1 MGKINLSKLFLL
13 KNALAILTAAVVT
26 LPALAQEPLSPVAIQ
41 KWSIQGGKLVDPKGN
56 PFIFRGV
63 TINHSLAPEKTVQAI
78 KDIAAAGANA
88 AQIEISLAYETYP
101 RPIAAQLPA
110 IIAACKDN
118 KLVCVLEPNNAAG
131 YPYTNAVSGSVLAD
145 LWLWNDIYPNL
156 VGNQAHI
163 IIGFGNQHFA
173 VSESPGEYQ
182 YRMKIYLDWFVDQLP
197 AGYLIMIDGNNWAED
212 TTKSML
218 DLARTLKD
226 PTQKLANRVI
236 YSVDMFAAYQDPIKI
251 QDYIASFSE
260 LGAPLVIGGFGPV
273 PYIHPMR
280 GNPVQTNPPQLPA
293 ASVMQYAE
301 QYGAGYFGWSW
312 SGNENPAL
320 DLVSNWDA
328 NLVTPWGD
336 LLFNDANGI
345 KATAKLATHFSSS
358 SSSVSSTSSRS
369 SSSAINTPPSAVLTT
384 PFGLARCDYLLF
396 RASAEESTDAD
407 GDTLT
412 YAWQVTYDSSS
423 FASTGIRISFAV
435 TASATYTVKLTVSD
449 GKGGS
454 STTSK
459 TFAPLNCEMSSS
471 SFSSSSVTPSSSSSV
486 ASSLMRR
493 SSVASSLMRPSSVPS
508 STPRSSSSMAAK
520 ANCSYVIGS
529 QWGNGFTAAIR
540 VKNTGMQT
548 LNGWSVN
555 WQYSD
560 GSKVTNLWNASL
572 SGSNPYNAKN
582 LGWNANIKPG
592 QTVEFGFQGSKPSG
606 AAAVPAVTGSV
617 CQ

>member
-1 MGKINLSKLFLL
+1 MKKINLSKLFFL
-13 KNALAILTAAVVT
+13 KYALAILTTAVVT
-26 LPALAQEPLSPVAIQ
+26 LPALAQEPLSPLAIQ

-63 TINHSLAPEKTVQAI
+63 TINHTLAPEKTVQAI

-88 AQIEISLAYETYP
+88 AQIEISTAYETYP
-101 RPIAAQLPA
+101 RPVAAQLPA

-131 YPYTNAVSGSVLAD
+131 YPYTSAITGNYLAS
-145 LWLWNDIYPNL
+145 LWTWNDIYPSL
-156 VGNQAHI
+156 VGNQGHI

-173 VSESPGEYQ
+173 VSEAPGEYQ
-182 YRMKIYLDWFVDQLP
+182 YRMKAYLDVLVDELP

-226 PTQKLANRVI
+226 PTQKLANRII

-251 QDYIASFSE
+251 QDYIASFSQ
-260 LGAPLVIGGFGPV
+260 LGAPLVVGGFGPV
-273 PYIHPMR
+273 PYIHPLR
-280 GNPVQTNPPQLPA
+280 GNPVQINPPQLPA

-312 SGNENPAL
+312 SGNENSAL

-336 LLFNDANGI
+336 LLFNDTNGI

-369 SSSAINTPPSAVLTT
+369 SSSAINTPPIAVLTT

-423 FASTGIRISFAV
+423 FTSTGIRISFAV

-459 TFAPLNCEMSSS
+459 TFAPLICEMPSSS
-471 SFSSSSVTPSSSSSV
+471 FSFSSSSVTPSSSSSV

-493 SSVASSLMRPSSVPS
+493 SSIPS
-508 STPRSSSSMAAK
+508 STPRSSSSTAAK
-520 ANCSYVIGS
+520 ASCSYVIGS

-540 VKNTGMQT
+540 VKNTSAQT

-560 GSKVTNLWNASL
+560 GSKVTNLWNANF

-582 LGWNANIKPG
+582 LGWNATIQPG

-606 AAAVPAVTGSV
+606 AAAVPIVTGAV